1 MNSKPYGIR
10 MAAGLC
16 AAALVL
22 GGCGNGTIDNS
33 ATLVNVNKGEDTISL
48 GYGNFVAH
56 FTQAEYDSYYVDMYG
71 AGNYW
76 ASPTDESA
84 ENSETVED
92 SVKSDVMEDIQT
104 GYLSRVHAPDYKVEL
119 SDEQTKDIEKAVGKF
134 FEDNSDEAV
143 AAMGATEEYVT
154 QYLTDQ
160 TYVVLVSDAVKE
172 EGAGTIKDEDVVQT
186 SYSYVHLYRDE
197 STDNPEETRTDE
209 ELEAAA
215 KAISEASDFE
225 AAAKEQNAEL
235 SDDVFTKAMSA
246 KDAAEEFR
254 MPVEVIKA
262 VKKLKKEGD
271 VSGVIKVEDDGFY
284 VVRLDELEDEE
295 ETEVEREDKI
305 DIYYEDMLNG
315 WISDTDWSVD
325 EKQWDKVRFNV
336 LLAEPSSDEESTD
349 DTDSETT
356 ESTDEAAEPDSTET
370 TDTDTEAADTETETT
385 DADNTEAAETSD
397 DASDVTEESTEE

>member
-305 DIYYEDMLNG
+305 DIYYEDTLNG

>member
-356 ESTDEAAEPDSTET
+356 ESTDEAAEPDSTERQQTQKQRQRTQT
-370 TDTDTEAADTETETT
+370 TQRQRKRPMMRLM
-385 DADNTEAAETSD
+385 
-397 DASDVTEESTEE
+397 

>member
-215 KAISEASDFE
+215 K
-225 AAAKEQNAEL
+225 EQNAEL

-336 LLAEPSSDEESTD
+336 LLAEPSSDEESTE
-349 DTDSETT
+349 ETT
-356 ESTDEAAEPDSTET
+356 EENADTEEASDTEESSEETTEEAAEE
-370 TDTDTEAADTETETT
+370 
-385 DADNTEAAETSD
+385 
-397 DASDVTEESTEE
+397 

>member
-225 AAAKEQNAEL
+225 AAAKEQNAEI